1 MYRVFTSYPQEHLD
15 SANHLRGLLS
25 DVGVEVFVAE
35 HDVAASDPLGD
46 EIAIYIKRCDL
57 FVLLWCKHADA
68 SKYVHKEL
76 FLAKSEGKTILPV
89 ALDSSEDLPDELGD
103 TKYLDVTE
111 DPQQELQWLRQFV
124 RSQAVSKSRSNAV
137 AVALFG
143 FLAYAA
149 LAGGE

>member
-15 SANHLRGLLS
+15 WANHLRGLLS
-25 DVGVEVFVAE
+25 DVGVDVFVAE
-35 HDVAASDPLGD
+35 HDVAAGDPLSD
-46 EIAIYIKRCDL
+46 EIAAYIKRCDL

-76 FLAKSEGKTILPV
+76 FLAKSEGKKILPV
-89 ALDSSEDLPDELGD
+89 ALDSSPDLPDELGD
-103 TKYLDVTE
+103 TKYLDVAV
-111 DPQQELQWLRQFV
+111 DPQQQIQWLKKFV

>member
-15 SANHLRGLLS
+15 WAHHLRGLLS

-35 HDVAASDPLGD
+35 QDVAASDPLSD
-46 EIAIYIKRCDL
+46 KIATHIKRCDL
-57 FVLLWCKHADA
+57 FVLLWCQHADA

-76 FLAKSEGKTILPV
+76 FLAKSEGKKILPV
-89 ALDSSEDLPDELGD
+89 GLDSSVSLPDELGD
-103 TKYLDVTE
+103 TKYLDVTD
-111 DPQQELQWLRQFV
+111 DPQQQLQWLKQFV